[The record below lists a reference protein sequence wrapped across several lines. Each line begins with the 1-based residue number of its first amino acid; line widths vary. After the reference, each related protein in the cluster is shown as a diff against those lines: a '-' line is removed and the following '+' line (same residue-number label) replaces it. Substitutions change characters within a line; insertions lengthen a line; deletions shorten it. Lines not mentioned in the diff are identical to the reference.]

1 MLALICNNGGSRK
14 LCNFETHFKVPFSS
28 FLPLS
33 PFSILSLSLTHS
45 ASFCGGAFPLEANFR
60 FPKFG
65 ETQIRRGNCNSRRNF
80 SSRAFSSQ
88 MFPYQIIIAV
98 QMAKYLNSGL
108 CRAQTDYVTCSA
120 NYPFSKF

>member
-1 MLALICNNGGSRK
+1 MNNRFTQMDFSDLARSLALICYSGSRK

-33 PFSILSLSLTHS
+33 PFSILSHS

-65 ETQIRRGNCNSRRNF
+65 ETQIRLRNCKAGEKIPRIFKHPND
-80 SSRAFSSQ
+80 
-88 MFPYQIIIAV
+88 M
-98 QMAKYLNSGL
+98 M
-108 CRAQTDYVTCSA
+108 
-120 NYPFSKF
+120 